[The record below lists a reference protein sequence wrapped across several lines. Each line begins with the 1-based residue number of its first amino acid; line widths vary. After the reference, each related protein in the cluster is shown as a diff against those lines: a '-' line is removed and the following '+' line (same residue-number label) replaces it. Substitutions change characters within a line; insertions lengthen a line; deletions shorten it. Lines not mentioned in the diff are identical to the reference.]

1 MVEEFEVSSVNEFEM
16 DITRRK
22 VCAHERTKRV
32 NSSALKRKK
41 R

>member
-22 VCAHERTKRV
+22 DRAHKEDEEE
-32 NSSALKRKK
+32 
-41 R
+41 